1 MCEFSQLSLRLLYT
15 VLVPKIIERAKLII
29 FVSTIKLAVNNED
42 GSNWER
48 LCDVLVCDRYDKYT
62 IRDKM

>member
-42 GSNWER
+42 GSNIGS
-48 LCDVLVCDRYDKYT
+48 DYVMY
-62 IRDKM
+62 